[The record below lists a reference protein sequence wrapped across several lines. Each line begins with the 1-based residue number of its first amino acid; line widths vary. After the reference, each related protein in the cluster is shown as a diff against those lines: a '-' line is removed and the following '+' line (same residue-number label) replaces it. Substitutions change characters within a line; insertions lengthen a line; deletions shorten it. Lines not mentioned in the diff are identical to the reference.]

1 MKSRRV
7 AKWLLVG
14 VLAIGLPLFALYLIV
29 PDSDQRL
36 PEPAKVKRMTAK
48 LYPYE
53 PKNLREISEFEVQP
67 EDIPIILRSL
77 EPRQF
82 DFFDT
87 TSWQVLGEL
96 RMETVDGKEIQVEL
110 FRTEE
115 ETGVF
120 AVGPLRGR
128 RYYRGGNDSAID
140 NAVRAAYANAKSA
153 GAH

>member
-1 MKSRRV
+1 MKRRKV

-14 VLAIGLPLFALYLIV
+14 ALAIGLPLFALYLLV

-36 PEPAKVKRMTAK
+36 PDPAKVKRMTAK

-53 PKNLREISEFEVQP
+53 PKNLREVSEFEVQP

-87 TSWQVLGEL
+87 TNWQVLGEL
-96 RMETVDGKEIQVEL
+96 RMETVDGKEIQVHLFWTSEL
-110 FRTEE
+110 D
-115 ETGVF
+115 GAF
-120 AVGPLRGR
+120 AIGPWGGQ

-140 NAVRAAYANAKSA
+140 NAVRAAYANAKTA